1 MLETQTLN
9 YPPTHEKREE
19 TKRIY
24 KVIRNDVLDV
34 VETFQFFIGGNISFD
49 LNI

>member
-24 KVIRNDVLDV
+24 KAIRNDVLNV
-34 VETFQFFIGGNISFD
+34 VEYFEFYGSDREIYEI
-49 LNI
+49 